1 MIGKRVKLSSLHHH
15 YHEVNTVDTE
25 ELKQLQQR
33 IRCSRQTF
41 FNNKEEVE
49 ALKLVTTKTYYDLLN
64 DAKTSNH
71 FIASNKKYY
80 EFVLKKI
87 LEKLNN

>member
-1 MIGKRVKLSSLHHH
+1 MDKKP
-15 YHEVNTVDTE
+15 
-25 ELKQLQQR
+25 ELIKTLVYILPDKDAGVASV
-33 IRCSRQTF
+33 IRNLLRFKT
-41 FNNKEEVE
+41 NRYK
-49 ALKLVTTKTYYDLLN
+49 TKVILIHDLLN